1 MGLWSIGALAASG
14 DTGSLPRAVDRVY
27 RLLSGV
33 TSVGTIAD
41 AKSTRPP
48 KSGANPRTVKNGLV
62 CMVVASAS
70 NQRVDSQAPR
80 AQHGLRWTDFARLA
94 RRLDPY
100 TTHSYVS

>member
-14 DTGSLPRAVDRVY
+14 DAGSLLRTVNRVY

-48 KSGANPRTVKNGLV
+48 KSDAPPRTAKIGLV
-62 CMVVASAS
+62 CVVVASAS
-70 NQRVDSQAPR
+70 SLRVDSQAPR
-80 AQHGLRWTDFARLA
+80 AQHGLRWAAYATLA